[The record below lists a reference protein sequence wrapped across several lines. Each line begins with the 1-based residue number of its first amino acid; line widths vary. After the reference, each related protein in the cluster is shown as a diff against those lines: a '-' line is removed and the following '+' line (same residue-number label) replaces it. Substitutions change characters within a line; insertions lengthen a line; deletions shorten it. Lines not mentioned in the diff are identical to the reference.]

1 MKLQPQGREHEYMM
15 KSKRC
20 VTSTKA
26 VATKKEQP
34 SIQSK
39 IFSTII
45 LLCDTPGYRMKSYG
59 PPSLLQIHGE
69 KRLIDIQIEC
79 IKKHFNNFE
88 IILCCGFD
96 ADKIC
101 KYVKSKY
108 KHINIRLVEN
118 QLFNESNSCETVRL
132 ALNNTNND
140 KIFILDGNLWFPQE
154 IFGQHDYNTSMVLI
168 EKKQL
173 EGLEIGVNTN
183 EKNQVEHF
191 SFGAKNY
198 WSEVFYLSNYEI
210 IDSLRKILS
219 NPDYK
224 HKFVFEAL
232 NELLSTKFDLVAV
245 TNKTKI
251 KKIHNVKVYHNIRN
265 IK

>member
-1 MKLQPQGREHEYMM
+1 M

-20 VTSTKA
+20 ITSTKA
-26 VATKKEQP
+26 VAVKKEQVP
-34 SIQSK
+34 VQNK
-39 IFSTII
+39 TFSTII

-79 IKKHFNNFE
+79 IKKHFVNFE

-96 ADKIC
+96 VEKIC
-101 KYVKSKY
+101 KYIRSKY
-108 KHINIRLVEN
+108 KNVNIRVVEN

-140 KIFILDGNLWFPQE
+140 KVFIFDGNLWFPQE
-154 IFGQHDYNTSMVLI
+154 IFGQHDYNTSMILV
-168 EKKQL
+168 EKKQNDGF
-173 EGLEIGVNTN
+173 EVGVNIN
-183 EKNQVEHF
+183 EKNYVEHF
-191 SFGAKNY
+191 SFGAKHF
-198 WSEVFYLSNYEI
+198 WSEVCYLSNNEV
-210 IDSLRKILS
+210 IDSLRKILA

-224 HKFVFEAL
+224 HKFIFEAL
-232 NELLSTKFDLVAV
+232 NELLNTRFDLLAII
-245 TNKTKI
+245 NKTKI
-251 KKIHNVKVYHNIRN
+251 KKIHNIKMYHNIRN